1 MHGIAAWLVARPQ
14 NGVMALAGTLLLPAP
29 QFTSGVVLVLLV
41 LALGKRSAALAAVLA
56 ALLLLPIALLV
67 GVPVT
72 SIPSIVAIV
81 WVPMYLL
88 AVLLSA
94 SRSLPLTLQV
104 SVLVMVAGVLV
115 FNAVIADPVAFWQPV
130 LDTALELWRQNGMQ
144 EQAAAIASQP
154 EVFAELAAVMAGWSI
169 WTVYV
174 AGFLWGYWLF
184 GQLQTE
190 SGEFGRF
197 QDLNFGRV
205 IAMALVLAIGLGLLF
220 GANWLTNIALL
231 LLGVFWL
238 QGLALVHW
246 MQAKGLL
253 PIFALIAV
261 YVLLPVLHVVLIM
274 ALAFVG
280 YTDAWFDYRRRFA
293 NRQTQG

>member
-1 MHGIAAWLVARPQ
+1 VQGIAAWLVARPQ
-14 NGVMALAGTLLLPAP
+14 NGVLALAGTLLLPAP

-41 LALGKRSAALAAVLA
+41 LALGKRSAALAALFA
-56 ALLLLPIALLV
+56 GLLLLPMALLV
-67 GVPVT
+67 GVPLT
-72 SIPSIVAIV
+72 SLPTIMVVV
-81 WVPMYLL
+81 WLPMYLSAAFL
-88 AVLLSA
+88 AA
-94 SRSLPLTLQV
+94 SRSLPMTLQV

-115 FNAVIADPVAFWQPV
+115 FNAVVVDQVAFWQPV
-130 LDTALELWRQNGMQ
+130 LDTAVELWRQNGMQ
-144 EQAAAIASQP
+144 EQAAVIASQP

-174 AGFLWGYWLF
+174 VGLLWGYWLF
-184 GQLQTE
+184 SQLKTGN
-190 SGEFGRF
+190 GEFGHF
-197 QDLNFGRV
+197 QNLNFGRV
-205 IAMALVLAIGLGLLF
+205 IAMTLVLAIGLGLLF

-231 LLGVFWL
+231 LMGVFWL

-293 NRQTQG
+293 KKQT

>member
-1 MHGIAAWLVARPQ
+1 MQGIAAWLVARPQ
-14 NGVMALAGTLLLPAP
+14 NGVLALAGTLLLPAP

-41 LALGKRSAALAAVLA
+41 LALGKRSAALAALFA
-56 ALLLLPIALLV
+56 GLLLLPMALLV
-67 GVPVT
+67 GVPLT
-72 SIPSIVAIV
+72 SLPTIMVVV
-81 WVPMYLL
+81 WLPMYLSAAFL
-88 AVLLSA
+88 AA
-94 SRSLPLTLQV
+94 SRSLPMTLQV

-115 FNAVIADPVAFWQPV
+115 FNAVVVDQVAFWQPV
-130 LDTALELWRQNGMQ
+130 LDTAVELWRQNGMQ
-144 EQAAAIASQP
+144 EQAAVIASQP

-174 AGFLWGYWLF
+174 VGLLWGYWLF
-184 GQLQTE
+184 SQLKTGN
-190 SGEFGRF
+190 GEFGHF
-197 QDLNFGRV
+197 QNLNFGRV
-205 IAMALVLAIGLGLLF
+205 IAMTLVLAIGLGLLF

-231 LLGVFWL
+231 LMGVFWL

-293 NRQTQG
+293 KKQT

>member
-1 MHGIAAWLVARPQ
+1 MQGIAAWLIARPQ
-14 NGVMALAGTLLLPAP
+14 NGVLALAGTLLLPAP
-29 QFTSGVVLVLLV
+29 QFTSGVVLVVLV
-41 LALGKRSAALAAVLA
+41 LALGTGPAVLAAVLA
-56 ALLLLPIALLV
+56 GLLLLPMALLV
-67 GVPVT
+67 GVPLT
-72 SIPSIVAIV
+72 SLPTIMVMV
-81 WVPMYLL
+81 WLPMYLL
-88 AVLLSA
+88 AALLA
-94 SRSLPLTLQV
+94 SSKSLPMTLQV
-104 SVLVMVAGVLV
+104 SVLVMVAGVLL
-115 FNAVIADPVAFWQPV
+115 FNAVVVDPVAFWQPV
-130 LDTALELWRQNGMQ
+130 LDTAVELWRQNGMQ

-174 AGFLWGYWLF
+174 VGLLWGYWLF
-184 GQLQTE
+184 RQLKTE
-190 SGEFGRF
+190 NGEFGHF
-197 QDLNFGRV
+197 QNLNFGRV
-205 IAMALVLAIGLGLLF
+205 IAMTLVLAIGLGLLF

-231 LLGVFWL
+231 LMGVFWL

-293 NRQTQG
+293 KKQT

>member
-1 MHGIAAWLVARPQ
+1 
-14 NGVMALAGTLLLPAP
+14 MALAGTLLLPAP
-29 QFTSGVVLVLLV
+29 QFTSGVVIVLLV
-41 LALGKRSAALAAVLA
+41 LALGNRAAAQAAVLA
-56 ALLLLPIALLV
+56 GLLLLPIALLA
-67 GVPVT
+67 GVPLASV
-72 SIPSIVAIV
+72 PSIIAIV

-88 AVLLSA
+88 AALLRA
-94 SRSLPLTLQV
+94 SRSLPLTMQV

-115 FNAVIADPVAFWQPV
+115 FNASIADPVAFWQPV
-130 LDTALELWRQNGMQ
+130 LDQALELWRQNGMQ
-144 EQAAAIASQP
+144 EQAAAIAAQP

-174 AGFLWGYWLF
+174 VGFLGGYWLF
-184 GQLQTE
+184 RQLQTE
-190 SGEFGRF
+190 NGEFGRF

-205 IAMALVLAIGLGLLF
+205 IAMTLVLAIGLGLLF

-253 PIFALIAV
+253 PVFALIAV

-293 NRQTQG
+293 KKQKQG